1 LALAR
6 YNHTNPPP
14 SNRISDPPNAL
25 VGKEAA
31 GMALASFRE
40 YLKVMELIK
49 QHLQQSVMFS
59 YDAGADVLY
68 INFRK
73 GIAADDSEM
82 TDEDVIIRY
91 KGSEVIGYTVLYASQ
106 R

>member
-1 LALAR
+1 MA
-6 YNHTNPPP
+6 T
-14 SNRISDPPNAL
+14 SD
-25 VGKEAA
+25 
-31 GMALASFRE
+31 FRD
-40 YLKVMELIK
+40 YLKIMDLIK
-49 QHLQQSVMFS
+49 QHRQSIAFD

-73 GIAADDSEM
+73 GVAADDSEM

-91 KGSEVIGYTVLYASQ
+91 KDDEVIGYTVLHASQ

>member
-1 LALAR
+1 
-6 YNHTNPPP
+6 
-14 SNRISDPPNAL
+14 
-25 VGKEAA
+25 
-31 GMALASFRE
+31 MALADFRD
-40 YLKVMELIK
+40 YMKVMELIK
-49 QHLQQSVMFS
+49 QHPRQSVTFS

-82 TDEDVIIRY
+82 TEDDVIVRY
-91 KGSEVIGYTVLYASQ
+91 KDEQVIGYTVLHASQ

>member
-1 LALAR
+1 
-6 YNHTNPPP
+6 
-14 SNRISDPPNAL
+14 
-25 VGKEAA
+25 
-31 GMALASFRE
+31 MAVANFWE

-49 QHLQQSVMFS
+49 QHPQHSVTFS

-73 GIAADDSEM
+73 GVAADDSEM

-91 KGSEVIGYTVLYASQ
+91 KDDEVIGYTVLYASQ

>member
-1 LALAR
+1 
-6 YNHTNPPP
+6 
-14 SNRISDPPNAL
+14 
-25 VGKEAA
+25 
-31 GMALASFRE
+31 MAVVNFRE

-49 QHLQQSVMFS
+49 QHPRQSVAFS

-73 GIAADDSEM
+73 GVAADDSEM
-82 TDEDVIIRY
+82 TDEDVIVRY
-91 KGSEVIGYTVLYASQ
+91 KDGEVIGYTVLHASQ

>member
-1 LALAR
+1 
-6 YNHTNPPP
+6 
-14 SNRISDPPNAL
+14 
-25 VGKEAA
+25 
-31 GMALASFRE
+31 MAVADFRD
-40 YLKVMELIK
+40 YLKVMDLIK
-49 QHLQQSVMFS
+49 QRPRQSVTFA

-82 TDEDVIIRY
+82 TDEDGIIRY
-91 KGSEVIGYTVLYASQ
+91 KDDEVIGYTVLHASQ